1 MESGHRF
8 DAQTLHSFIQAV
20 FRQMG
25 SEEQEAKLVADHLI
39 AANLAGHDSH
49 GIGMIPSYVRSWSQG
64 HLQINHHAK
73 TVKESGA
80 AVTLD
85 GDRAFG
91 QVAAHEA
98 MALGIEKAHQHG
110 IAAVALH
117 NSHHIGRIG
126 YWAEQ
131 CAAAGFVSI
140 HFVSVVGIPMVAPF
154 HGRDS
159 RFGTNPFCVVFPRK
173 DNFPLLLDYATSA
186 IAFGKTRVAWHKGV
200 PVPPGCLIDV
210 NGVPTTNP
218 AVMQE
223 SPLGSLLTF
232 AEHKGYALAAMCEI
246 LGGALSG
253 GKTTHQETL
262 QTSPDAILNCMTT
275 IIINPELFGAP
286 DCNAQTEAFAEW
298 VKASPHDDKP
308 ILLPGEW
315 EVNTRRERQKQGIP
329 LDAGSWQAI
338 CDAARQIGMPEE
350 TLQAFCQQLARLK
363 KSPSSGGRANKG
375 NIGSMR
381 VRAYASVGKQTG
393 KYLCWT

>member
-1 MESGHRF
+1 MDYRKIIKEIGRGKNHAR
-8 DAQTLHSFIQAV
+8 DLDRDTARGLYAHMLNGEV
-20 FRQMG
+20 PDLELG
-25 SEEQEAKLVADHLI
+25 GVLI
-39 AANLAGHDSH
+39 ALRIKGEGEAEMLGFYEAMQNHTIKLTPPAGKPMP
-49 GIGMIPSYVRSWSQG
+49 IVIPSY
-64 HLQINHHAK
+64 N
-73 TVKESGA
+73 GA
-80 AVTLD
+80 RKQANLTPLL
-85 GDRAFG
+85 AI
-91 QVAAHEA
+91 
-98 MALGIEKAHQHG
+98 L
-110 IAAVALH
+110 LH
-117 NSHHIGRIG
+117 KHHIGRIG

-223 SPLGSLLTF
+223 SPLGALLTF

-298 VKASPHDDKP
+298 VKASPHDDDKP

-350 TLQAFCQQLARLK
+350 TLQAFCQQLA
-363 KSPSSGGRANKG
+363 S
-375 NIGSMR
+375 
-381 VRAYASVGKQTG
+381 
-393 KYLCWT
+393 